1 MVMVWCG
8 LLKELGSTVEN
19 NLTCNILHE
28 TNSVRIEAIFPIGK
42 PSSML
47 SEARNVI

>member
-1 MVMVWCG
+1 MG
-8 LLKELGSTVEN
+8 ESELGGMAEN
-19 NLTCNILHE
+19 NLTCNVLHE
-28 TNSVRIEAIFPIGK
+28 TNSVRIEAVFPIGK